1 MKNYKIIKPTCMI
14 CGKRFKLKIRD
25 DGKIL
30 TPCFHSYLRKHIFM
44 GWSYEVIN
52 FKKKN
57 RGFDDSDFK
66 VIFKN
71 KFWKFIGYT
80 ELQRTIVY
88 FIWDIFHKG
97 KIKYWECGSCSKK

>member
-1 MKNYKIIKPTCMI
+1 MKNYKVIKPTCMI

-25 DGKIL
+25 DGRIL
-30 TPCFHSYLRKHIFM
+30 TPCFHSYLKKHIFM
-44 GWSYEVIN
+44 GWSYQVLDL
-52 FKKKN
+52 KKDILAKN
-57 RGFDDSDFK
+57 NTK

-97 KIKYWECGSCSKK
+97 KIEYWECGSCSKK